1 MSWKKQTLVRMV
13 IKLPTCG
20 TLLNMPLQLD
30 FVEGLIDN
38 QEEHKNFVLLC
49 ERQFIAG
56 VPSYT
61 MNEISKSCSY
71 LPIFQ
76 VLTILCF
83 LQKNQMST
91 TIRRTI

>member
-1 MSWKKQTLVRMV
+1 MSWKKETLVRMG

-30 FVEGLIDN
+30 FVERLIFN
-38 QEEHKNFVLLC
+38 QEEHKKVVLLC
-49 ERQFIAG
+49 ERPFIAG
-56 VPSYT
+56 IPSHT

-76 VLTILCF
+76 VLTILC
-83 LQKNQMST
+83 LLKKS
-91 TIRRTI
+91 